1 MDSGVYRL
9 GEPQLQEGCS
19 GVECAAADVLSSQ
32 FVSLTLVTVTLLA
45 LVALTYFHRAR
56 EECGEEQSRLQA
68 ERSAL
73 ERFESQIRGL
83 SAASVGQST
92 PSRGGA
98 TLAQSNVETRSQLQ
112 AVQNAYRDTVMAV
125 PHYQEDYGES
135 LTEHMTAEFG
145 EDVTT
150 AVVEGS
156 TLTPQVKRA
165 LVSKASE
172 SRKER
177 AAFAR
182 TLAAESESVT
192 VGGTRRPGGRL
203 RGGAD
208 SPSGDGPARSDQP
221 QLAGG
226 RLRPLCVPLRV
237 VAGDLPRTGG
247 RRATDRSYR
256 DDETESDRGADAASV
271 GRSST
276 PVPSKP
282 LGWPTSP
289 SGPPRGPSGRL
300 YAGTASTVTPSTVTT
315 SPQPTLR
322 TS

>member
-192 VGGTRRPGGRL
+192 TVGEELSAIDSRVERIESNRRLQQSFRELAEQWEELDDLEADCEAALTRRQETVQRGATSPNWREGGYDL
-203 RGGAD
+203 CAYLYESLPVTYPVLADGA
-208 SPSGDGPARSDQP
+208 
-221 QLAGG
+221 L
-226 RLRPLCVPLRV
+226 L
-237 VAGDLPRTGG
+237 
-247 RRATDRSYR
+247 TDRI
-256 DDETESDRGADAASV
+256 ETTKR
-271 GRSST
+271 
-276 PVPSKP
+276 K
-282 LGWPTSP
+282 
-289 SGPPRGPSGRL
+289 
-300 YAGTASTVTPSTVTT
+300 VTEALTRRV
-315 SPQPTLR
+315 
-322 TS
+322 